1 MGLTYFW
8 RFEEIF
14 RVDPFDFGR
23 VDENAGDG
31 DVGRRVDDLLRSI
44 GQHDAIVLVQF
55 AGADAIVLKCYREQ
69 RDECSDKLLPA

>member
-1 MGLTYFW
+1 MNEAKKSRWLFQTYFW

-14 RVDPFDFGR
+14 GINPFDIGR

-31 DVGRRVDDLLRSI
+31 DVGSRVDDLLRSI

-55 AGADAIVLKCYREQ
+55 AGTDAIMK
-69 RDECSDKLLPA
+69 